1 MKKIVWVAGLLLLL
15 SVVFPNG
22 LSLPN
27 LVKTKPAGATDAK
40 IVELLSAADAAD
52 KARIEGV
59 YAGLA
64 YVLNRDKGARI
75 TTTEKWAEVQQNTL
89 DLAIETIGQYPNLD
103 EAIETVFLQAV
114 GTDDVMSNNPDV
126 LAKLISACET
136 IANSA
141 AK

>member
-22 LSLPN
+22 LSLPTPG
-27 LVKTKPAGATDAK
+27 KTTPAGATDAK
-40 IVELLSAADAAD
+40 IVELLSAADASD

-59 YAGLA
+59 YTGLA
-64 YVLNRDKGARI
+64 YVLNRDNGARI

-89 DLAIETIGQYPNLD
+89 DIAIETVGKYPNLD

-114 GTDDVMSNNPDV
+114 GTDAVMPNNPDV
-126 LAKLISACET
+126 LAKLISACEI